1 MSKTVRIK
9 RRTTGAAGP
18 PASLL
23 NAELAFNEISGV
35 MYYGKGLA
43 AGTTAASIV
52 AIGGSGAFVDLVGA
66 QTVTGAKT
74 FSGVVAF
81 LAPVTALTP
90 LAADNSTAVATT
102 AFVKNQNYAQLVNGL
117 IPASVLPAYVDDV
130 LEYRALNALPTTGE
144 TGKIYVTL
152 DTNKTY
158 RWSGTTYIELT
169 GSPGTTDAVPEGTQ
183 NLYFTSARAAA
194 AAPIQSVAGRVGNVA
209 LNKTDVGLNLV
220 DNTADMAKPVSTA
233 TWQALNTKANT
244 THSHAIT
251 DVTELTESL
260 QSIDQAMTLKMG
272 YGTLIDG
279 GLF

>member
-18 PASLL
+18 PSSLL

-43 AGTTAASIV
+43 AGTTAASVV
-52 AIGGSGAFVDLVGA
+52 AIGGAGAFVDLVGA
-66 QTVTGAKT
+66 QTLTGAKT

-117 IPASVLPAYVDDV
+117 IPPSILPSYVDDIV
-130 LEYRALNALPTTGE
+130 EYRALNALPAGGE

-152 DTNKTY
+152 DSNKTY
-158 RWSGTTYIELT
+158 RWSGTAYIELT

-183 NLYFTSARAAA
+183 NRYFTNARAST
-194 AAPIQSVAGRVGNVA
+194 AAPVQSVAGRAGNVSIS
-209 LNKTDVGLNLV
+209 KTDVGLNLV
-220 DNTADMAKPVSTA
+220 DNTADFAKPVSVA
-233 TWQALNTKANT
+233 TWQALTTKANT
-244 THSHAIT
+244 THSHAIA
-251 DVTELTESL
+251 DVTTLPESL
-260 QSIDQAMTLKMG
+260 QGIDQAMTLKMS
-272 YGTLIDG
+272 YGALIDG
-279 GLF
+279 GIF